1 MGIIAFAD
9 EGTEDVFEG
18 EDTRKARRACPN
30 TVWSI
35 ARRKLDQLNAATKLG
50 DLRFPPNNRLESL
63 KGDRDGQ
70 HSLRINDQY
79 RICFTWTEQGAID
92 VEIGDYH

>member
-1 MGIIAFAD
+1 VGIISFAD

-18 EDTRKARRACPN
+18 EDSKKARRARPN

-35 ARRKLDQLNAATKLG
+35 ARRKLDQLNAATTLG
-50 DLRFPPNNRLESL
+50 DLRFPPSNRLESL

-92 VEIGDYH
+92 VEIADYH